1 MDRLIDANPVEDE
14 STLSLFGTSSLWWI
28 PLELNGSIAN
38 KEVWLL
44 PASDFDTSC
53 WDILTAPWLYSLI
66 ENTELLDNV
75 NGSTENR
82 EFLLD
87 VEDILT
93 RVKKMKFDEQ

>member
-1 MDRLIDANPVEDE
+1 M
-14 STLSLFGTSSLWWI
+14 
-28 PLELNGSIAN
+28 LNGSIEK

-44 PASDFDTSC
+44 LISKFESSR
-53 WDILTAPWLYSLI
+53 WDSLTAPWLYWFI
-66 ENTELLDNV
+66 ENNELLDNV

-93 RVKKMKFDEQ
+93 KVKKMKFDEQ